1 MINPAQLAAALCGAL
16 LWSPLLHGSLNPA
29 VAGPIAVSTEAAAPP
44 STQAVVEPH
53 GRAYLFRGAM
63 GPIFSR
69 GMDNLTEKIEN
80 AGIKADVYEFTIC
93 PLITERVI
101 REYREDPA
109 PIILIGHSMGGLCA
123 VKIAEALEA
132 QGIRASLVVA
142 IDPAHVTPEVPLN
155 VDRFINIFL
164 SKDVLGGG
172 DVKPKA
178 GFRGH
183 YASYDLSKRDEVLHI
198 NIEKLDVV
206 HEQLVAKI
214 LQLATAK
221 SEGESVPIRYVVPPR
236 VPIELWDSGIPV
248 FARPGDSLQSIAAA
262 YHVPLWSITQ
272 INKGPDRTPLV
283 PGERVVVPR
292 HLEPLVAVSGQAPPS
307 NETGARVAR

>member
-1 MINPAQLAAALCGAL
+1 MERLINPTRVAAALIGAL
-16 LWSPLLHGSLNPA
+16 LWVPLLHGSLDPA
-29 VAGPIAVSTEAAAPP
+29 VAGPIAVSTETAAPP
-44 STQAVVEPH
+44 ATQPVVEPH

-63 GPIFSR
+63 GPLFST
-69 GMDNLTEKIEN
+69 GMDRLTEKLEN
-80 AGIKADVYEFTIC
+80 VGITASVYEFTIC
-93 PLITERVI
+93 PLIADRAI

-123 VKIAEALEA
+123 VKFAEILEA

-142 IDPAHVTPEVPLN
+142 IDPAHVTPEVPHN

-172 DVKPKA
+172 DVKPKS
-178 GFRGH
+178 GYRGH
-183 YASYDLSKRDEVLHI
+183 YASFDLSEHDEVLHV
-198 NIEKLDVV
+198 NIEKLDVI
-206 HEQLVAKI
+206 HEQLVTKI

-221 SEGESVPIRYVVPPR
+221 AEGEPVPIRYVVPPLA
-236 VPIELWDSGIPV
+236 PIELWDSGMAV
-248 FARPGDSLQSIAAA
+248 FARPGDSLQSIATA

-272 INKGPDRTPLV
+272 INKGADRTPLV

-292 HLEPLVAVSGQAPPS
+292 HLVPLVTVSGQVPS
-307 NETGARVAR
+307 R